1 MNMILSTF
9 SFIKNFTPLL
19 LVWLNIYEV
28 QTRIINEVKLNN
40 EVNIYLANCT
50 YQSTTGN
57 IVYCTCPKSDANL
70 NNFICQCYDS
80 RANRT
85 YKQYTCSC
93 VQSTEEIDFN
103 NCKCAS
109 LEDRLTVKCSVSSDK
124 DTIKLGVLIPHTLG
138 SSNLSKYF
146 SGDYYSS
153 AMFIAKDDIN
163 QNKFLLKNKTVD
175 LVWGN
180 TDCNK
185 TKTIKLAMKMIE
197 EYHVDAIVG
206 VGCEGCLSTATITGA
221 YNIPMIS
228 HVRLVLFI
236 FLLKQSEG
244 LYFMR
249 QNDNFF
255 LR

>member
-9 SFIKNFTPLL
+9 NFIKFFTPLL
-19 LVWLNIYEV
+19 FVWVNIYEL
-28 QTRIINEVKLNN
+28 QTTIIDEVKLNN
-40 EVNIYLANCT
+40 DVKIYLVNCT
-50 YQSTTGN
+50 YQSPMGS

-70 NNFICQCYDS
+70 GNFICQCYDN
-80 RANRT
+80 RGNRT

-93 VQSTEEIDFN
+93 VQATKKIDSN

-109 LEDRLTVKCSVSSDK
+109 LEDRLTVKCNILSGN
-124 DTIKLGVLIPHTLG
+124 DTIKLGILIPHTLG
-138 SSNLSKYF
+138 SSNLSSYF
-146 SGDYYSS
+146 SGRYYSS

-163 QNKFLLKNKTVD
+163 QNKFLLKNRTVD

-185 TKTIKLAMKMIE
+185 SKTIKLAIKMIE

-206 VGCEGCLSTATITGA
+206 VGCEGCLSTAEIAGA

-228 HVRLVLFI
+228 HVRLMIFI
-236 FLLKQSEG
+236 FL
-244 LYFMR
+244 
-249 QNDNFF
+249 D
-255 LR
+255 